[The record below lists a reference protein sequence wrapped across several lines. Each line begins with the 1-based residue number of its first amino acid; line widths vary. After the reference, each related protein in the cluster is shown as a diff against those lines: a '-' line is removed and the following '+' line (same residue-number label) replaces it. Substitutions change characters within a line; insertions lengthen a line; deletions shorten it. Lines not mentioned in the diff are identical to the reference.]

1 MKTRAIQSLFLTVL
15 VSMLS
20 SVGWAQERTVGGT
33 VKSDSSNAMLPGVS
47 IEVKGTSRST
57 LSDDQG
63 RFQIA
68 VQENDVLV
76 FSSIGYISQEV
87 TVTNANIINVVMTSD
102 VSELSE
108 VVVVGYGT
116 QKKSDV
122 TGAVAAVSQE
132 RLENIPNTNFV
143 QAMQA
148 SVPGINISQNSGG
161 AEGNSA
167 SIRIRGRNSI
177 TAESSPLI
185 VLDNVPYSGSIS
197 DINPS
202 DILSIN
208 ILKDAS
214 SAAIYG
220 SRGANGV
227 ILITT
232 KKGNRGKPVISYDG
246 FYGVQNIVELP
257 RMLTPEEFYEYKSTR
272 EPGSIT
278 TSEQAVYDSGI
289 FPDWVDLTT
298 QTGSKMQHTLGV
310 NGGSEGS
317 RYYISGTYLDS
328 KGVAVNDE
336 FKRVSARIN
345 VETFIKPWLTF
356 GTNTQFSHSNR
367 DGLPATFS
375 GYSGAHRFNPLTS
388 AFDEAGN
395 PSIYPWPLDT
405 YFGNPLAATMASNMD
420 HSYKVITNNY
430 LDIDVPFI
438 NGLSYRLNTGFEYTT
453 RDQKTYYGT
462 DTRRGLLAKGDLSTS
477 SSKDKNVLIENIV
490 TYDREFGDHTIG
502 FTGLLSF
509 QEESFDQ
516 SSVDAEGFPNDVL
529 TYYQANVALSVIP
542 DASFVK
548 ETLISQMARLNYSYK
563 SKYLLTLTARRDGF
577 SGFGENNKYGF
588 FPSMAVGWNIGR
600 EDFLKDSEI
609 VDELKIRASYGS
621 NGNQAVS
628 AYRTL
633 ARLAERSYVDGTTTL
648 PGYVPT
654 SLGTPDLK
662 WETTVAFNLGTDF
675 SFFKGRL
682 QGSLDVYSKE
692 THDLLLD
699 RAISSVHGVNSIVQN
714 IGKTANKGVELG
726 VNSINVQQNDF
737 EWSSLLSFSLNR
749 NQIKDLYGDSRS
761 DTLNQW
767 FIGKPIDVSYGYV
780 YDGVWQLDDD
790 LSSSPQP
797 NTEPGFAKVR
807 DLNGDGKITP
817 GEDKTIIGSRE
828 PDFIWGLGNTF
839 TYKRLSLYMFFQGVV
854 GTQRRNPIFSDDV
867 QNGVRNNT
875 FFKNY
880 WTPTNPTNDYIAN
893 VKGANIYGA
902 GIFESDSYARLK
914 DLSLSYDFPA
924 RLLDR
929 LKISRLKAYVSARN
943 LLTITK
949 WSGMDPEL
957 NSQESIPLQK
967 EFVFGLN
974 VSL

>member
-1 MKTRAIQSLFLTVL
+1 MKTLVILFFFTVSLCM
-15 VSMLS
+15 VSS
-20 SVGWAQERTVGGT
+20 QGWTQEKPVSGT
-33 VKSDSSNAMLPGVS
+33 VRSDSLNVPLSGVS
-47 IEVKGTSRST
+47 IAIKGTSRTTST
-57 LSDDQG
+57 DEQG
-63 RFQIA
+63 QFQIEA
-68 VQENDVLV
+68 AKSDVLV
-76 FSSIGYISQEV
+76 FSSIGFLPQEI
-87 TVTNANIINVVMTSD
+87 TVDGSNLEVVMIKD

-122 TGAVAAVSQE
+122 TGAVAVVSRK

-167 SIRIRGRNSI
+167 TIRIRGRNSI

-208 ILKDAS
+208 VLKDAS

-246 FYGVQNIVELP
+246 FYGIQDITELP
-257 RMLTPEEFYEYKSTR
+257 RMLNPYEFYEYKSTR

-298 QTGSKMQHTLGV
+298 QTGSKMQHSLGV
-310 NGGSEGS
+310 NGGNENS

-336 FKRVSARIN
+336 FKRISARIN
-345 VETFIKPWLTF
+345 VETTIRPWLTF
-356 GTNTQFSHSNR
+356 GTNTQFSHSSR

-375 GYSGAHRFNPLTS
+375 GYSGAHRLNPLTT
-388 AFDEAGN
+388 AFDEDGN
-395 PSIYPWPLDT
+395 PTIYPWPLDT
-405 YFGNPLAATMASNMD
+405 YFGNPLAPTLASNLD
-420 HSYKVITNNY
+420 DSYKAITNNY
-430 LDIDVPFI
+430 LNVDIPFI
-438 NGLSYRLNTGFEYTT
+438 EGLSYRLNTGFEYTT
-453 RDQKTYYGT
+453 REQKTYYGGN
-462 DTRRGLLAKGDLSTS
+462 TRRGLLAKGDLSTS
-477 SSKDKNVLIENIV
+477 SAKDKNVLIENIIN
-490 TYDREFGDHTIG
+490 YDREFGDHTIG

-509 QEESFDQ
+509 QEQSRDES
-516 SSVDAEGFPNDVL
+516 SIAAEGFPNDIL

-542 DASFVK
+542 DAAFAK

-588 FPSMAVGWNIGR
+588 FPSMAIGWNIGR
-600 EDFLKDSEI
+600 EDFLQESEV

-662 WETTVAFNLGTDF
+662 WETTVAFNLGVDF
-675 SFFKGRL
+675 SFYQGRL
-682 QGSLDVYSKE
+682 QGSLDAYSKQ

-699 RAISSVHGVNSIVQN
+699 RSISSVHGVNSIVQN
-714 IGKTANKGVELG
+714 IGKTANKGIELG
-726 VNSINVQQNDF
+726 VNSINIQRSDF
-737 EWSSLLSFSLNR
+737 EWSSNLSFSLNR
-749 NQIKDLYGDSRS
+749 NQIKDLYGDGRS

-767 FIGKPIDVSYGYV
+767 FIGEPIDVSYGYV

-790 LSSSPQP
+790 LNSSPQP
-797 NTEPGFAKVR
+797 DTQPGYAKVR

-817 GEDKTIIGSRE
+817 GEDKMIIGSRE

-854 GTQRRNPIFSDDV
+854 GTERRNPIYSDDV

-875 FFKNY
+875 FYKNY

-893 VKGANIYGA
+893 MKNANIYGA

-914 DLSLSYDFPA
+914 DLSLSYDFPVE
-924 RLLDR
+924 LLDR
-929 LKISRLKAYVSARN
+929 INMGRLKVFVSARN
-943 LLTITK
+943 LFTITK

-957 NSQESIPLQK
+957 NSQESIPLQR

-974 VSL
+974 ISL

>member
-1 MKTRAIQSLFLTVL
+1 MKTLPMQSFFLTVL
-15 VSMLS
+15 LCLLS
-20 SVGWAQERTVGGT
+20 SVVWAQEKTISGT
-33 VKSDSSNAMLPGVS
+33 VRSDSANTVLPGVS
-47 IEVKGTSRST
+47 IVVKGADRSAST
-57 LSDDQG
+57 DDQG
-63 RFQIA
+63 RYQITA
-68 VQENDVLV
+68 KESDVLV
-76 FSSIGYISQEV
+76 FSSIGYLSQEV
-87 TVTNANIINVVMTSD
+87 AVAGSSVDVVMIKD

-122 TGAVAAVSQE
+122 TGAVASVSQS
-132 RLENIPNTNFV
+132 RLENVPNTNFV

-148 SVPGINISQNSGG
+148 SVPGINISQGSAN

-167 SIRIRGRNSI
+167 TITIRGRNSI

-185 VLDNVPYSGSIS
+185 VLDEVPYSGSIS

-208 ILKDAS
+208 VLKDAS

-232 KKGNRGKPVISYDG
+232 KKGTRGKPVISYDG
-246 FYGVQNIVELP
+246 FYGVQNIAELP
-257 RMLTPEEFYEYKSTR
+257 RMLTPQEFYEYKLTR
-272 EPGSIT
+272 EPESIT

-298 QTGSKMQHTLGV
+298 QTGSKMQHTLGI
-310 NGGSEGS
+310 NGGNENS

-336 FKRVSARIN
+336 FKRISARIN
-345 VETFIKPWLTF
+345 VETTIRPWLTI
-356 GTNTQFSHSNR
+356 GTNTQLLHSNR

-375 GYSGAHRFNPLTS
+375 GYTGAHRLNPLTT
-388 AFDEAGN
+388 AFDESGN
-395 PSIYPWPLDT
+395 PAIYPWPQDT
-405 YFGNPLAATMASNMD
+405 YFGNPLAPTLASNLD
-420 HSYKVITNNY
+420 DSYKVITNNY
-430 LDIDVPFI
+430 LNVDLSFI
-438 NGLSYRLNTGFEYTT
+438 EGLSYRLNTGFEYTT
-453 RDQKTYYGT
+453 REQKTYYGGN
-462 DTRRGLLAKGDLSTS
+462 TRRGLLAKGDLSTAS
-477 SSKDKNVLIENIV
+477 SQDKNILIENILN
-490 TYDREFGDHTIG
+490 YNREFGDHSIG

-509 QEESFDQ
+509 QEESLDQ
-516 SSVDAEGFPNDVL
+516 SSLAAEGFPNDKL
-529 TYYQANVALSVIP
+529 TYYQSNVALSVIP
-542 DASFVK
+542 DASFAK

-600 EDFLKDSEI
+600 EDFLQDSE
-609 VDELKIRASYGS
+609 VLDELKIRASYGS

-648 PGYVPT
+648 PGYVT
-654 SLGTPDLK
+654 TTLGTPDLK
-662 WETTVAFNLGTDF
+662 WETTVAFNLGVDF
-675 SFFKGRL
+675 SFFQGRL
-682 QGSLDVYSKE
+682 QGALDAYSKE
-692 THDLLLD
+692 TIDLLLD

-714 IGKTANKGVELG
+714 IGKTGNKGIELG
-726 VNSINVQQNDF
+726 VNSINIKKTDF
-737 EWSSLLSFSLNR
+737 EWSSTLSFSLNR
-749 NQIKDLYGDSRS
+749 NQIKDLYGDGRS

-767 FIGKPIDVSYGYV
+767 FIGKPIDVSYGYI

-790 LSSSPQP
+790 LNSSPQP
-797 NTEPGFAKVR
+797 DTQPGYAKVR

-828 PDFIWGLGNTF
+828 PDFVWGLGNTF
-839 TYKRLSLYMFFQGVV
+839 KYKRLSLYAFFQGVT
-854 GTQRRNPIFSDDV
+854 GTERRNPIFSDDV

-875 FFKNY
+875 FYKNY
-880 WTPTNPTNDYIAN
+880 WSPTNPTNDYIAN
-893 VKGANIYGA
+893 VKNANIYGA

-914 DLSLSYDFPA
+914 DLSLSYDFPLD
-924 RLLDR
+924 LLER
-929 LKISRLKAYVSARN
+929 LKITRLKVFVNARN

-957 NSQESIPLQK
+957 SSQESVPLQK

-974 VSL
+974 ISL